1 MREVRLL
8 LGRRLRGWACSDE
21 DAKARITVKRDRVR
35 ANQRPMIKK
44 KEPAIWR
51 LPAQCTIYQSTF
63 LTSEPLLWKRR
74 SLLISL
80 LTLLGAS

>member
-44 KEPAIWR
+44 K
-51 LPAQCTIYQSTF
+51 
-63 LTSEPLLWKRR
+63 
-74 SLLISL
+74 
-80 LTLLGAS
+80 